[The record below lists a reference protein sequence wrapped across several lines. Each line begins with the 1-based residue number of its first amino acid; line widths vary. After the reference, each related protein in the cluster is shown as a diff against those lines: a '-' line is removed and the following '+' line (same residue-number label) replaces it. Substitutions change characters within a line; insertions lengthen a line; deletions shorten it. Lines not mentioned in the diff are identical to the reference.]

1 MTVFETSDR
10 WIKGSGMLRFLCLLL
25 CLLGSTSLQAAKLLI
40 LGDSLSAGY
49 QMATEQ
55 SWPALLD
62 QYWQQQS
69 SDHSVINASIS
80 GETTDGGLRRL
91 PRLLAKHKPDW
102 ILVELGA
109 NDGLRGFSPA
119 QTRLHLQQIVRT
131 AREAGSKPVL
141 MQIRLPR
148 NYGKRYLQLFE
159 SIYPELAA
167 AESLPL
173 LPFLLEEIALKPEL
187 MMADGLHPTA
197 AAQAQIA
204 TSVRLQLET
213 IWSTPGIE

>member
-1 MTVFETSDR
+1 M
-10 WIKGSGMLRFLCLLL
+10 
-25 CLLGSTSLQAAKLLI
+25 LI

-213 IWSTPGIE
+213 IWSTPGVE